1 MTDRLRKDRRTSGS
15 ATVEFAIIAPV
26 LIMAVLSTADIGF
39 AIHESLEVDQTLR
52 NGAETALS
60 DPGESRVGAV
70 LAAVD
75 ATGIGQSTTAW
86 TVRRYCACSESGGA
100 ETSCSTTCAGDR
112 PTAIL
117 YDITGVRPYAGIF
130 LPARDLTRSATLR
143 VR

>member
-1 MTDRLRKDRRTSGS
+1 MRVNLRKQGRSSGS

-39 AIHESLEVDQTLR
+39 AIHESFEVDQALR

-60 DPGESRVGAV
+60 DPGEAKVDAV

-75 ATGIGQSTTAW
+75 ATGGGRYTTSW
-86 TVRRYCACSESGGA
+86 TVERYCACPESTGA
-100 ETSCSTTCAGDR
+100 QTSCSTTCADSR
-112 PTAIL
+112 PTAIF
-117 YDITGVRPYAGIF
+117 YEITGVRAYPGIL
-130 LPARDLTRSATLR
+130 LPPRDLTRTASIQ